1 MFGLRNKFVFLLFLL
16 ILFGWARGE
25 GISLFTDYACYR
37 GEDGLT
43 EVEIYY
49 SLPRQELTFTKGKDQ
64 YSAILDVSAEVNRGG
79 KTIWSRNWSFGTR
92 VNTEFEE
99 KEPST
104 IFDLIRLWLK
114 PGEYSYSLLLRDRN
128 SGLEGDVT
136 KSLKVRD
143 FASKELQLS
152 DIELA
157 YSIQN
162 GDSTSRFFKNG
173 LKVLPY
179 PRSAYGPNYP
189 VLYYYAEAYNL
200 SFSSPS
206 STNYSLSYFVYDAAG
221 KLVKEFPTTSNRK
234 PGATAVLTGGINVIS
249 LKPGGY
255 ALRLLLQDEVTAD
268 SVSGSKGFF
277 LLPPPQVGKEFS
289 EKVAQRRR
297 DEISYLATNKELKS
311 YDGLSLLGKQEF
323 LREFWRSRDPDPST
337 PQNEFKSEYYRRW
350 RYAVDHYS
358 SFGRAD
364 GWQSDMGR
372 VYIVYGPPDQI
383 ERTPFE
389 SGQKA
394 WQKWSYYVKD
404 GGFYFIFVDLEGFGR
419 YTLVHSTAKGERKD
433 PNWQRFIYQ

>member
-1 MFGLRNKFVFLLFLL
+1 MFRLRIKFAFLLFLL
-16 ILFGWARGE
+16 VPFGWARGE
-25 GISLFTDYACYR
+25 GVSLFTDYASYR
-37 GEDGLT
+37 GESGLT

-49 SLPRQELTFTKGKDQ
+49 SLPRQELTFVKGKDG
-64 YSAILDVSAEVNRGG
+64 YLAILDVSAGVNSGG
-79 KTIWSRNWSFGTR
+79 RSLWSRNWSFGTK

-114 PGEYSYSLLLRDRN
+114 PGEYSYSLTLRDRN
-128 SGLEGDVT
+128 SGLEGTVT

-143 FASKELQLS
+143 FPSKKLQLS

-162 GDSTSRFFKNG
+162 GDSTSRFSKNG
-173 LKVLPY
+173 LKILPY

-189 VLYYYAEAYNL
+189 VLYYYTEAYNL
-200 SFSSPS
+200 SFSPQSP
-206 STNYSLSYFVYDAAG
+206 TNYSLSYFVYDAAG
-221 KLVKEFPTTSNRK
+221 KLVKEFPSTFHQK
-234 PGATAVLTGGINVIS
+234 PGSTAVLTGGINVVS

-255 ALRLLLQDEVTAD
+255 ALRLQLRDEVTAD
-268 SVSGSKGFF
+268 SASVSKGFF
-277 LLPPPQVGKEFS
+277 LLSPLRVREEFT
-289 EKVAQRRR
+289 EEVAQRRR
-297 DEISYLATNKELKS
+297 DEISYLATNKELKA
-311 YDGLSLLGKQEF
+311 YDGLSLTGKQEF
-323 LREFWRSRDPDPST
+323 LREFWRLRDPDPAT
-337 PQNEFKSEYYRRW
+337 PQNEFKIEYYRRW
-350 RYAVDHYS
+350 KYAVDHYS
-358 SFGRAD
+358 SFGRED

-404 GGFYFIFVDLEGFGR
+404 GGIYFIFVDLEGFGR
-419 YTLVHSTAKGERKD
+419 YTLVHSTAKGERSD
-433 PNWQRFIYQ
+433 PSWQRFINQ